1 MKKVIVMSVLMMVFC
16 VGCAAFQELTGADVG
31 DVDKMSDTAA
41 ATGELLAGLATVFGV
56 PILSLIGGGLIA
68 GAKVWRNM
76 KPKIEEAET
85 EADMYHDVAEVLIN
99 NIEDIKN
106 NQPEL
111 WAKIKPFIASKQ
123 VGNVTAV
130 VRALRGK

>member
-76 KPKIEEAET
+76 KPKIEEAEN